1 MPAPGDTAAA
11 RLTIRLRDLTWEL
24 LYAPVGGAIWFA
36 AEKLNHLQFLSIRN
50 YLSLVFVAL
59 IALLLGVSIWP

>member
-1 MPAPGDTAAA
+1 MPAPGETAAA
-11 RLTIRLRDLTWEL
+11 RLTIRLRDLTWEM
-24 LYAPVGGAIWFA
+24 LYAPVGGAVWFA
-36 AEKLNHLQFLSIRN
+36 ADQLNHLQFLSIRN

>member
-24 LYAPVGGAIWFA
+24 LYAPVGGAIWFVS
-36 AEKLNHLQFLSIRN
+36 EKLNHLQFLSIRN